1 MNIRG
6 GIMGVAL
13 WFGIPVAVAILLA
26 LLSKCMDV
34 ASGFSIAGAVVALLG
49 TLVLSGIHWPRLRT
63 LLNWMSPRFGAIE
76 KGLALLLDDS
86 KKKRE
91 LGEGDSGFQEILK
104 VIAARRP
111 GIEPAKISAILCGS
125 MGGENGGEGTI
136 AHERILLRPKG
147 RSPLD
152 PPDLLA
158 TRDTFEQWIRDARVR
173 SLSCLGFGIV
183 AFGVSLG
190 LVSLVVQAIGSR
202 S

>member
-1 MNIRG
+1 
-6 GIMGVAL
+6 MGVAL
-13 WFGIPVAVAILLA
+13 WLGIPVVVGVLLA
-26 LLSKCMDV
+26 LLSKCMGV
-34 ASGFSIAGAVVALLG
+34 ASGFSIAGAIVALLG
-49 TLVLSGIHWPRLRT
+49 TLVLSGIQWPRLRP

-91 LGEGDSGFQEILK
+91 LEEGDSGFQEILK

-111 GIEPAKISAILCGS
+111 GIEPAKILAILCGS

-136 AHERILLRPKG
+136 AHERISLRPKG
-147 RSPLD
+147 RSPSD

-158 TRDTFEQWIRDARVR
+158 TREAVEQWIHDGRLRF
-173 SLSCLGFGIV
+173 LSHRGFCIV
-183 AFGVSLG
+183 AFGVALG
-190 LVSLVVQAIGSR
+190 LISLVMQAIEST